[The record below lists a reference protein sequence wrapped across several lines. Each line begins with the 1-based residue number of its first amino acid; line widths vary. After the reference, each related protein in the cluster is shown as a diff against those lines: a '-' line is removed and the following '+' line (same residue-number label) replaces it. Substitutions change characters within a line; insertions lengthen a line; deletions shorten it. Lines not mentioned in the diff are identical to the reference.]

1 MRRVLFAIIVALV
14 FAPAA
19 DATLSSLSVCGP
31 SGCRPVAGHAV
42 YDSLLQWESPQFTPP
57 PALGVYYELRS
68 TTLSPNSQRAYFVPS
83 GPAIKADFV
92 TGRPDWMQS
101 EPDAVAT
108 LEAAI
113 PDLEPFPAPTISSA
127 FVGPNPAADP
137 ARYEALFDRF
147 PSSPAP
153 PPGTKRLS
161 VALRS
166 TVPSPWTDGYN
177 ALQYVPGRH
186 LLHRGNEWVRLP
198 DELGE
203 QLDRD
208 ARLLPPAGSSD
219 FPWGMFAGLAGGLLI
234 LAGVGLVGVRIARR
248 RPRAREA

>member
-1 MRRVLFAIIVALV
+1 MKRIWFAILVALV

-19 DATLSSLSVCGP
+19 DAKLSSLSVCGP
-31 SGCRPVAGHAV
+31 SGCRPVSGHAL
-42 YDSLLQWESPQFTPP
+42 YDALLQWHSPQFTPP

-68 TTLSPNSQRAYFVPS
+68 TTLAPNSQRAYFVPS
-83 GPAIKADFV
+83 GPAVKADFV
-92 TGRPDWMQS
+92 TGRPDWMRS
-101 EPDAVAT
+101 EPGAAAA

-137 ARYEALFDRF
+137 AHYEALFDRF

-153 PPGTKRLS
+153 PPGTRRLS
-161 VALRS
+161 VTLRS

-177 ALQYVPGRH
+177 GLQYVAGLH

-198 DELGE
+198 DGLAEKIE
-203 QLDRD
+203 RD
-208 ARLLPPAGSSD
+208 AGLLPPAGSSG
-219 FPWGMFAGLAGGLLI
+219 FPWGVFAGLAGGLLV
-234 LAGVGLVGVRIARR
+234 LAGAGLVAVRIARR
-248 RPRAREA
+248 RLRAREA